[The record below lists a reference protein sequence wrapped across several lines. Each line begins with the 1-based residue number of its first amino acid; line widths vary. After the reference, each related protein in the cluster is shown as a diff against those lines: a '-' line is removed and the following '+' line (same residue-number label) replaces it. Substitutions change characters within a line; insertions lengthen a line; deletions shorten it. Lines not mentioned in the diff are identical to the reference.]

1 MSHEPPHFEV
11 LLRPLAVVARLYIVS
26 YFALA
31 RFNRLRELRIGKPCG
46 CTQDWPNAVQELRA
60 SCNEQ
65 AREIHSLTRQREMM
79 NRRDSQQ
86 TQQIDDLTQ
95 RVRDLERDLKRA
107 RQEVANVLL
116 EELLAIQEQGTRS
129 AV

>member
-1 MSHEPPHFEV
+1 
-11 LLRPLAVVARLYIVS
+11 
-26 YFALA
+26 LA
-31 RFNRLRELRIGKPCG
+31 RFCRLRELRTKPCG
-46 CTQDWPNAVQELRA
+46 CTQDWPNDVQELRA

-65 AREIHSLTRQREMM
+65 AKEIHSLTLQREMM

-107 RQEVANVLL
+107 RQGGGN
-116 EELLAIQEQGTRS
+116 
-129 AV
+129 